1 MNIEVQNARNE
12 IWARIDVSTVPIL
25 DVLSRG
31 NVTHPGKNSHNSM
44 HLYDCEVQYKNI

>member
-1 MNIEVQNARNE
+1 MQEMNF

-31 NVTHPGKNSHNSM
+31 NVTHPGKNIHTSM